1 MPEYIDRAPEAL
13 RGALDSPWPWLVLFA
28 VIGLGGLIPFMPSQ
42 TGVVTVG
49 TLIGPDPGML
59 ALLALGGACAALLGD
74 CLGYG
79 LGRFAGPGTT
89 ARLLRGDRG
98 SRLLERAGSLVE
110 RRAAALVVAGRFLPG
125 GRVSSTLA
133 SGSMN
138 LPLRRFV
145 ALDALGAAAWAVY
158 VTALGGL
165 GGAGFLGG
173 PSGGLLLATA
183 VGVVVSLC
191 AGRCRRLAG
200 PEATVRLAGDGGAE
214 R

>member
-1 MPEYIDRAPEAL
+1 MSEWSDQTAEVL
-13 RGALDSPWPWLVLFA
+13 RGTLDSPWPWLVLFA

-59 ALLALGGACAALLGD
+59 ALLALLGACAALLGD

-79 LGRFAGPGTT
+79 LGRFAGPRTRS
-89 ARLLRGDRG
+89 RLLRGERG
-98 SRLLERAGSLVE
+98 SRLLARAHHLVE
-110 RRAAALVVAGRFLPG
+110 RHGTALVVAGRFLPG

-133 SGSMN
+133 SGS
-138 LPLRRFV
+138 LSFPPRRFV

-165 GGAGFLGG
+165 GGAGLTHD
-173 PSGGLLLATA
+173 PLTGLLLATG
-183 VGVVVSLC
+183 VGTVISVCVARRRGMS
-191 AGRCRRLAG
+191 ADASGPGR
-200 PEATVRLAGDGGAE
+200 
-214 R
+214 